1 MNRSYLAAL
10 QTFVAIAER
19 GSLRAAA
26 RHLGVNPPAVSAQL
40 KAFED
45 RLGTPLILRST
56 RSLALT
62 DAGRALYDG
71 SRHLLGGLDEAMTLV
86 RNASGSTSGV
96 LRVTLPFRAWQVI
109 VEPRL
114 AAFQKAH
121 PGIELDLMIDEGL
134 TDIRALGLHA
144 GVRLGDYL
152 QDEMIAVRLSP
163 EEPAA
168 YVASQDY
175 LQRNGVPKVPE
186 DLLLHNCIRHRR
198 VSSGE
203 TAEWRFV
210 GAQGEVVV
218 KVGGALIL
226 NDLRTV
232 VEAARAGFGIGWSL
246 RRGVDAEIER
256 GELLQV
262 LAEFTPSRPGFFLY
276 FPKALQEFGMLRRF
290 IAHFRSHGMA
300 G

>member
-1 MNRSYLAAL
+1 MNRTDLAAL

-40 KAFED
+40 KAFEE
-45 RLGTPLILRST
+45 RLGTALLLRST

-62 DAGRALYDG
+62 EAGRALLDG
-71 SRHLLGGLDEAMTLV
+71 SRHLLAGLEEAMSLV

-96 LRVTLPFRAWQVI
+96 LRVTLPFRAWQGI
-109 VEPRL
+109 VAPRL
-114 AAFQKAH
+114 HAFQTAH

-152 QDEMIAVRLSP
+152 DDDMIAVRLSP

-168 YVASQDY
+168 YVASPEY
-175 LQRNGVPKVPE
+175 LKTKGVPKVPE
-186 DLLLHNCIRHRR
+186 DLLHHTCIRHRR

-203 TAEWRFV
+203 TAEWRFA
-210 GAQGEVVV
+210 GPQGEIVV

-232 VEAARAGFGIGWSL
+232 VDAARAGFGIGWSL
-246 RRGVDAEIER
+246 RRGVEADIER
-256 GELLQV
+256 GELRQV
-262 LAEFTPSRPGFFLY
+262 LAEFTPPRPGFFLY
-276 FPKALQEFGMLRRF
+276 FPKALQEFGMLRCF
-290 IAHFRSHGMA
+290 IAHFRG
-300 G
+300 